1 MTPERREEILAAAR
15 ALPTDDYN
23 KIVGFFPDA
32 ADIRRLRYWQ
42 EVLLARLG
50 VGEVTFNEYIELF
63 RHAKFR
69 PAPGEPAA
77 PDAPDAPDA
86 GDTVTHPRLGVL
98 RRDDFYLEGVI
109 RLPIF
114 CGPGKRLRREDDPP
128 AEFQHLK
135 IEAPNGAGVVP
146 EQDAAIEYLIANER
160 AVFDAVWKELAPEFA
175 GFDLQNDVGCFGVE
189 VSYLHVG
196 GVAYLGFTID
206 ADTHL
211 EHGFQ
216 VIYHPTKGT
225 SWGDWEALNCIEEA
239 DNLPQRPDDEE
250 E

>member
-1 MTPERREEILAAAR
+1 MTPERREQILAAAR
-15 ALPTDDYN
+15 ALPPEDYN
-23 KIVGFFPDA
+23 KLVDIFPDA
-32 ADIRRLRYWQ
+32 SDIGRLRYWQ
-42 EVLLARLG
+42 EVLLERLLG
-50 VGEVTFNEYIELF
+50 VGPVTFNEYIELF
-63 RHAKFR
+63 RRAKLR
-69 PAPGEPAA
+69 PASGAPVAA
-77 PDAPDAPDA
+77 DTPDV

-114 CGPGKRLRREDDPP
+114 CAPGQRLRREDDPP
-128 AEFQHLK
+128 PEFKHLK
-135 IEAPNGAGVVP
+135 IEAPNGAGVMP
-146 EQDAAIEYLIANER
+146 EQDTSIEYLIAHER
-160 AVFDAVWKELAPEFA
+160 EVFDAVWKELAPEFA
-175 GFDLQNDVGCFGVE
+175 GFDLYEDVACVGVE

-239 DNLPQRPDDEE
+239 DNLPQRPEDEE
-250 E
+250 